1 MDQTPDQQEVLMAR
15 DNTSGKVGAVVGQ
28 NPDGTPKMADV
39 KSTPLSELIK
49 FNKGQNPLEAFMSNF
64 LRQAKNPTMFS
75 FFRLPADRYEMVAP
89 AMADIIQEAEKNAEM
104 LRPYAVETDV
114 PAQTVNP
121 ERQTAPEP
129 PTQQEQQAVETTQPP
144 QQAQTPEPEQSA
156 QAQQPQQPEQTPAA
170 PVRNAPINAD
180 SIDWDKIQKQWGITR
195 EDLEKSGALDQMVYN
210 HKSPQLFTVTP
221 QFGDEK
227 FSIQAKLSFRTNPD
241 GSYSLVPHFVRNE
254 PQLDKEYK
262 GYTFTGEDKA
272 ELRKT
277 GNLGRAVELADPNT
291 GEIKRCL
298 VSIDRLTNEI
308 ESMPIDNIY
317 IRRKVA
323 NIELDMQAVGIL
335 KNGGTIR
342 AQSVELPNGAK
353 FVADLQYN
361 VSKRDVVFVNSDLYR
376 QLQEQSGKP
385 QQQQQ
390 TQQTPEERW
399 HNADG
404 TVKRLAHWCKI
415 ELSEQQQNDYLAGKK
430 VLVGEAKDLF
440 GNNCTVYFQYDPE
453 KRAPITTRVYP
464 DRDKVVGIAE
474 ESKTQI
480 AVNNDGA
487 TNEATKNVKE
497 PLQRGQ
503 TAPKDE
509 NQQRQQKPKGPRP

>member
-114 PAQTVNP
+114 PAQTVKP
-121 ERQTAPEP
+121 EQQSVPEP
-129 PTQQEQQAVETTQPP
+129 PAQQEQQAVETPQPP

-156 QAQQPQQPEQTPAA
+156 QAQQSQQPEQTLAA

-277 GNLGRAVELADPNT
+277 GNLGRAVELADPKT

-376 QLQEQSGKP
+376 QLQGQQNSRP
-385 QQQQQ
+385 QQDQ
-390 TQQTPEERW
+390 W

-430 VLVGEAKDLF
+430 VLVGEAKDKF
-440 GNNCTVYFQYDPE
+440 GNDCTVYFQYDPE
-453 KRAPITTRVYP
+453 KRAPVTTRIYP
-464 DRDKVVGIAE
+464 DRNNVVGIAE
-474 ESKTQI
+474 ESRTQM

-503 TAPKDE
+503 TAPKIG
-509 NQQRQQKPKGPRP
+509 RAHV

>member
-1 MDQTPDQQEVLMAR
+1 
-15 DNTSGKVGAVVGQ
+15 
-28 NPDGTPKMADV
+28 
-39 KSTPLSELIK
+39 
-49 FNKGQNPLEAFMSNF
+49 MSNF

-114 PAQTVNP
+114 PAQTVKP
-121 ERQTAPEP
+121 EQQSVPEP
-129 PTQQEQQAVETTQPP
+129 PAQQEQQAVETPQPP

-156 QAQQPQQPEQTPAA
+156 QAQQSQQPEQTLAA

-277 GNLGRAVELADPNT
+277 GNLGRAVELADPKT

-376 QLQEQSGKP
+376 QLQGQQNSRP
-385 QQQQQ
+385 QQDQ
-390 TQQTPEERW
+390 W

-430 VLVGEAKDLF
+430 VLVGEAKDKF
-440 GNNCTVYFQYDPE
+440 GNDCTVYFQYDPE
-453 KRAPITTRVYP
+453 KRAPVTTRIYP
-464 DRDKVVGIAE
+464 DRNNVVGIAE
-474 ESKTQI
+474 ESRTQM

>member
-89 AMADIIQEAEKNAEM
+89 AMADIIQEAEKNVEM

-114 PAQTVNP
+114 PAQTVKP
-121 ERQTAPEP
+121 EQQSVPEP
-129 PTQQEQQAVETTQPP
+129 PAQQEQQAVETPQPP

-156 QAQQPQQPEQTPAA
+156 QAQQSQQPEQTLAA

-277 GNLGRAVELADPNT
+277 GNLGRAVELADPKT

-376 QLQEQSGKP
+376 QLQGQQNSRP
-385 QQQQQ
+385 QQDQ
-390 TQQTPEERW
+390 W

-430 VLVGEAKDLF
+430 VLVGEAKDKF
-440 GNNCTVYFQYDPE
+440 GNDCTVYFQYDPE
-453 KRAPITTRVYP
+453 KRAPVTTRIYP
-464 DRDKVVGIAE
+464 DRNNVVGIAE
-474 ESKTQI
+474 ESRTQM

>member
-1 MDQTPDQQEVLMAR
+1 
-15 DNTSGKVGAVVGQ
+15 
-28 NPDGTPKMADV
+28 
-39 KSTPLSELIK
+39 
-49 FNKGQNPLEAFMSNF
+49 
-64 LRQAKNPTMFS
+64 
-75 FFRLPADRYEMVAP
+75 
-89 AMADIIQEAEKNAEM
+89 
-104 LRPYAVETDV
+104 
-114 PAQTVNP
+114 
-121 ERQTAPEP
+121 
-129 PTQQEQQAVETTQPP
+129 
-144 QQAQTPEPEQSA
+144 
-156 QAQQPQQPEQTPAA
+156 
-170 PVRNAPINAD
+170 
-180 SIDWDKIQKQWGITR
+180 
-195 EDLEKSGALDQMVYN
+195 
-210 HKSPQLFTVTP
+210 
-221 QFGDEK
+221 
-227 FSIQAKLSFRTNPD
+227 
-241 GSYSLVPHFVRNE
+241 
-254 PQLDKEYK
+254 
-262 GYTFTGEDKA
+262 
-272 ELRKT
+272 
-277 GNLGRAVELADPNT
+277 
-291 GEIKRCL
+291 
-298 VSIDRLTNEI
+298 
-308 ESMPIDNIY
+308 MPIDNIY

-353 FVADLQYN
+353 FVADLQYS

-376 QLQEQSGKP
+376 QLQEQNGKP
-385 QQQQQ
+385 QHQQQ
-390 TQQTPEERW
+390 TQQKPEERW

-474 ESKTQI
+474 ESKTQM

>member
-75 FFRLPADRYEMVAP
+75 LFRLPADRYEMVAP

-121 ERQTAPEP
+121 EQQTTPEP
-129 PTQQEQQAVETTQPP
+129 PAQQEQQAVETPQPP
-144 QQAQTPEPEQSA
+144 QQAQTPE
-156 QAQQPQQPEQTPAA
+156 PEQTPAA

-221 QFGDEK
+221 RFGDET
-227 FSIQAKLSFRTNPD
+227 FSLQAKLSFRSNPD

-254 PQLDKEYK
+254 PQLDQEFK
-262 GYTFTGEDKA
+262 GYTFTKEDKA

-277 GNLGRAVELADPNT
+277 GNLGKAVELADPKT
-291 GEIKRCL
+291 GEVQKCL

-308 ESMPIDNIY
+308 EAMPVDKIY
-317 IRRKVA
+317 IKPKVA
-323 NIELDMQAVGIL
+323 NITLDMQAIGIL
-335 KNGGTIR
+335 KNGGMIR
-342 AQSVELPNGAK
+342 EQHVELPNGAK
-353 FVADLQYN
+353 FTADLQYN
-361 VSKRDVVFVNSDLYR
+361 AAKRDIVFVNSDVYR
-376 QLQEQSGKP
+376 QKQEQNSS
-385 QQQQQ
+385 QQQQV
-390 TQQTPEERW
+390 RDSW
-399 HNADG
+399 HNPDG
-404 TVKRLAHWCKI
+404 SVKRLEHWCK
-415 ELSEQQQNDYLAGKK
+415 LPLNEQQQADYLAGKK
-430 VLVGEAKDLF
+430 VLVGETKDKF
-440 GNNCTVYFQYDPE
+440 GNDCTVYFQYNPE
-453 KRAPITTRVYP
+453 KRQPETTRVYP
-464 DRDKVVGIAE
+464 DRDKVVGVAE
-474 ESKTQI
+474 ESKTQY
-480 AVNNDGA
+480 AVNNNGA
-487 TNEATKNVKE
+487 TNEATKKVQE

-509 NQQRQQKPKGPRP
+509 NQQRQQRKPKGPKP

>member
-75 FFRLPADRYEMVAP
+75 LFRLPADRYEMVAP

-114 PAQTVNP
+114 PAQTVKP
-121 ERQTAPEP
+121 EQQSVPEP
-129 PTQQEQQAVETTQPP
+129 PAQQEQQAVETPQPP

-156 QAQQPQQPEQTPAA
+156 QAQQSQQPEQTLAA

-277 GNLGRAVELADPNT
+277 GNLGRAVELADPKT

-376 QLQEQSGKP
+376 QLQGQQNSRP
-385 QQQQQ
+385 QQDQ
-390 TQQTPEERW
+390 W

-430 VLVGEAKDLF
+430 VLVGEAKDKF
-440 GNNCTVYFQYDPE
+440 GNDCTVYFQYDPE
-453 KRAPITTRVYP
+453 KRAPVTTRIYP
-464 DRDKVVGIAE
+464 DRNNVVGIAE
-474 ESKTQI
+474 ESRTQM

>member
-1 MDQTPDQQEVLMAR
+1 MDQTPDQQEVLMSR

-114 PAQTVNP
+114 PAQTVKP
-121 ERQTAPEP
+121 EQQSVPEP
-129 PTQQEQQAVETTQPP
+129 PAQQEQQAVETPQPP

-156 QAQQPQQPEQTPAA
+156 QAQQSQQPEQTLAA

-277 GNLGRAVELADPNT
+277 GNLGRAVELADPKT

-376 QLQEQSGKP
+376 QLQGQQNSRP
-385 QQQQQ
+385 QQDQ
-390 TQQTPEERW
+390 W

-430 VLVGEAKDLF
+430 VLVGEAKDKF
-440 GNNCTVYFQYDPE
+440 GNDCTVYFQYDPE
-453 KRAPITTRVYP
+453 KRAPVTTRIYP
-464 DRDKVVGIAE
+464 DRNNVVGIAE
-474 ESKTQI
+474 ESRTQM

>member
-64 LRQAKNPTMFS
+64 LRQARNPTMFS
-75 FFRLPADRYEMVAP
+75 LFRLPADRYEMVAP

-114 PAQTVNP
+114 PAHTVYPEQQTV
-121 ERQTAPEP
+121 PEP
-129 PTQQEQQAVETTQPP
+129 PAQQEQQAVDTPKPP
-144 QQAQTPEPEQSA
+144 QQAQTPELEQSA

-277 GNLGRAVELADPNT
+277 GNLGRAVELADPKT

-376 QLQEQSGKP
+376 QLQGQQNSRP
-385 QQQQQ
+385 QQDQ
-390 TQQTPEERW
+390 W

-404 TVKRLAHWCKI
+404 TVKRLAHWCKM

-430 VLVGEAKDLF
+430 VLVGEAKDKF
-440 GNNCTVYFQYDPE
+440 GNDCTVYFQYDPE
-453 KRAPITTRVYP
+453 KRTPVTTRIYP
-464 DRDKVVGIAE
+464 DRNNVVGIAE
-474 ESKTQI
+474 ESKTQM

>member
-75 FFRLPADRYEMVAP
+75 LFRLPADRYEMVAP

-114 PAQTVNP
+114 PAHTVNP
-121 ERQTAPEP
+121 EQQTSPEP
-129 PTQQEQQAVETTQPP
+129 QAQQEQQAVETPRPP

-156 QAQQPQQPEQTPAA
+156 QPQQPQQPEQTPSA

-277 GNLGRAVELADPNT
+277 GNLGRAVELADPKT

-376 QLQEQSGKP
+376 QLQGQQNSRP
-385 QQQQQ
+385 QQDQ
-390 TQQTPEERW
+390 W

-430 VLVGEAKDLF
+430 VLVGETKDKF
-440 GNNCTVYFQYDPE
+440 GNDCTVYFQYDPE
-453 KRAPITTRVYP
+453 KRTPVTTRIYP
-464 DRDKVVGIAE
+464 DRNNVVGIAE
-474 ESKTQI
+474 ESKTQM
-480 AVNNDGA
+480 AVNNYGA

>member
-64 LRQAKNPTMFS
+64 LRQARNPTMFS
-75 FFRLPADRYEMVAP
+75 LFRLPADRYEMVAP

-114 PAQTVNP
+114 PARTVNP
-121 ERQTAPEP
+121 EQQTVPEP
-129 PTQQEQQAVETTQPP
+129 PAQQEQQAVETPQPP
-144 QQAQTPEPEQSA
+144 QQAQPSEPKQSA
-156 QAQQPQQPEQTPAA
+156 QAQQSQQPEQTAAA

-272 ELRKT
+272 ELRKA
-277 GNLGRAVELADPNT
+277 GNLGRAVELADPKT

-376 QLQEQSGKP
+376 QLQGQQNSRP
-385 QQQQQ
+385 QQDQ
-390 TQQTPEERW
+390 W

-404 TVKRLAHWCKI
+404 TVKRLAHWCKM

-430 VLVGEAKDLF
+430 VLVGEAKDKF
-440 GNNCTVYFQYDPE
+440 GNDCTVYFQYDPE
-453 KRAPITTRVYP
+453 KRTPVTTRIYP
-464 DRDKVVGIAE
+464 DRNNVVGIAE
-474 ESKTQI
+474 ESKTQM

>member
-104 LRPYAVETDV
+104 LRPYAVETDD
-114 PAQTVNP
+114 PAHTVNA
-121 ERQTAPEP
+121 EQQTAPEP
-129 PTQQEQQAVETTQPP
+129 QVQQEQQAVETPKPP
-144 QQAQTPEPEQSA
+144 QPAQTPEPEQSA
-156 QAQQPQQPEQTPAA
+156 QAQQSQQPEQTLAA

-277 GNLGRAVELADPNT
+277 GNLGRAVELADPKT

-376 QLQEQSGKP
+376 QLQGQQNSRP
-385 QQQQQ
+385 QQDQ
-390 TQQTPEERW
+390 W

-430 VLVGEAKDLF
+430 VLVGEAKDKF
-440 GNNCTVYFQYDPE
+440 GNDCTVYFQYDPE
-453 KRAPITTRVYP
+453 KRAPVTTRIYP
-464 DRDKVVGIAE
+464 DRNNVVGIAE
-474 ESKTQI
+474 ESRTQM

>member
-114 PAQTVNP
+114 PAQTVKP
-121 ERQTAPEP
+121 EQQSVPEP
-129 PTQQEQQAVETTQPP
+129 PAQQEQQAVETPQPP

-156 QAQQPQQPEQTPAA
+156 QAQQSQQPEQTLAA

-180 SIDWDKIQKQWGITR
+180 SIDWDKIQKQWSITR

-277 GNLGRAVELADPNT
+277 GNLGRAVELADPKT

-376 QLQEQSGKP
+376 QLQGQQNSRP
-385 QQQQQ
+385 QQDQ
-390 TQQTPEERW
+390 W

-430 VLVGEAKDLF
+430 VLVGEAKDKF
-440 GNNCTVYFQYDPE
+440 GNDCTVYFQYDPE
-453 KRAPITTRVYP
+453 KRAPVTTRIYP
-464 DRDKVVGIAE
+464 DRNNVVGIAE
-474 ESKTQI
+474 ESRTQM

>member
-1 MDQTPDQQEVLMAR
+1 
-15 DNTSGKVGAVVGQ
+15 
-28 NPDGTPKMADV
+28 
-39 KSTPLSELIK
+39 
-49 FNKGQNPLEAFMSNF
+49 
-64 LRQAKNPTMFS
+64 
-75 FFRLPADRYEMVAP
+75 
-89 AMADIIQEAEKNAEM
+89 
-104 LRPYAVETDV
+104 
-114 PAQTVNP
+114 
-121 ERQTAPEP
+121 
-129 PTQQEQQAVETTQPP
+129 
-144 QQAQTPEPEQSA
+144 
-156 QAQQPQQPEQTPAA
+156 
-170 PVRNAPINAD
+170 
-180 SIDWDKIQKQWGITR
+180 
-195 EDLEKSGALDQMVYN
+195 MVYN

-221 QFGDEK
+221 QFGDKK

-277 GNLGRAVELADPNT
+277 GNLGRAVELADPKT

-376 QLQEQSGKP
+376 QLQEQSGKS
-385 QQQQQ
+385 QQQ
-390 TQQTPEERW
+390 TQQKPEERW

-415 ELSEQQQNDYLAGKK
+415 ELSEQQQNDYLSGKK

-440 GNNCTVYFQYDPE
+440 GNDCTVYFQYNPE
-453 KRAPITTRVYP
+453 KRQPETTRVYP
-464 DRDKVVGIAE
+464 DRDKVVGVAE
-474 ESKTQI
+474 ESKTQY
-480 AVNNDGA
+480 AVNNAGA

-509 NQQRQQKPKGPRP
+509 EQQRQQLKPKGPKP

>member
-114 PAQTVNP
+114 PAQTVKP
-121 ERQTAPEP
+121 EQQSVPEP
-129 PTQQEQQAVETTQPP
+129 PAQQEQQAVETPQPP

-156 QAQQPQQPEQTPAA
+156 QAQQSQQPEQTLAA

-272 ELRKT
+272 ELRKI
-277 GNLGRAVELADPNT
+277 GNLGRAVELADPKT

-376 QLQEQSGKP
+376 QLQGQQNSRP
-385 QQQQQ
+385 QQDQ
-390 TQQTPEERW
+390 W

-430 VLVGEAKDLF
+430 VLVGEAKDKF
-440 GNNCTVYFQYDPE
+440 GNDCTVYFQYDPE
-453 KRAPITTRVYP
+453 KRAPVTTRIYP
-464 DRDKVVGIAE
+464 DRNNVVGIAE
-474 ESKTQI
+474 ESRTQM

-509 NQQRQQKPKGPRP
+509 NQQRQQKPKGPKP

>member
-75 FFRLPADRYEMVAP
+75 LFRLPADRYEMVAP

-114 PAQTVNP
+114 PARTVNP
-121 ERQTAPEP
+121 EQQTTPE
-129 PTQQEQQAVETTQPP
+129 TQAQQEQQAVETPQPP
-144 QQAQTPEPEQSA
+144 QQAQTPEPEQSV

-221 QFGDEK
+221 RFGDET
-227 FSIQAKLSFRTNPD
+227 FSLQAKLSFRSNPD

-254 PQLDKEYK
+254 PQLDQEFK
-262 GYTFTGEDKA
+262 GYTFTKEDKA

-277 GNLGRAVELADPNT
+277 GNLGKAVELADPKT
-291 GEIKRCL
+291 GEVQKCL

-308 ESMPIDNIY
+308 EAMPVDKIY
-317 IRRKVA
+317 IKPKVA
-323 NIELDMQAVGIL
+323 NIDLDMKAIGIL
-335 KNGGTIR
+335 KNGGLIKE
-342 AQSVELPNGAK
+342 QHIELPNGQK
-353 FVADLQYN
+353 FTADLQYN
-361 VSKRDVVFVNSDLYR
+361 ASKRDIVFVNSDLYR
-376 QLQEQSGKP
+376 QKQEQGATS
-385 QQQQQ
+385 QRQV
-390 TQQTPEERW
+390 RDSW

-404 TVKRLAHWCKI
+404 TVKRLEHWCK
-415 ELSEQQQNDYLAGKK
+415 LPLNEQQQADYLAGKK
-430 VLVGEAKDLF
+430 VLVGETKDKF
-440 GNNCTVYFQYDPE
+440 GNDCTVYFQYNPE
-453 KRAPITTRVYP
+453 KRQPETTRVYP
-464 DRDKVVGIAE
+464 DRDKVVGVAE
-474 ESKTQI
+474 ESKTQY

-509 NQQRQQKPKGPRP
+509 EQQRQQRKPKGPKP

>member
-1 MDQTPDQQEVLMAR
+1 MDQIPDQQEVLMAR

-75 FFRLPADRYEMVAP
+75 LFRLPADRYEMVAP

-114 PAQTVNP
+114 PARTVNP
-121 ERQTAPEP
+121 EQQT
-129 PTQQEQQAVETTQPP
+129 
-144 QQAQTPEPEQSA
+144 TPEPEQSA
-156 QAQQPQQPEQTPAA
+156 QVQQPQQPEQTPAA

-254 PQLDKEYK
+254 PQLDREYK

-277 GNLGRAVELADPNT
+277 GNLGRAVELADPKT

-342 AQSVELPNGAK
+342 AQSIELPNGAK

-385 QQQQQ
+385 QQQHQ
-390 TQQTPEERW
+390 TQQKPEERW

-464 DRDKVVGIAE
+464 DRDRVVGIAE
-474 ESKTQI
+474 ESKTQM

>member
-114 PAQTVNP
+114 PAQTVKP
-121 ERQTAPEP
+121 EQQSVPEP
-129 PTQQEQQAVETTQPP
+129 PAQQEQQAVETPQPP

-156 QAQQPQQPEQTPAA
+156 QAQQSQQPEQTLAA

-195 EDLEKSGALDQMVYN
+195 EDLERSGALDQMVYN

-277 GNLGRAVELADPNT
+277 GNLGRAVELADPKT

-376 QLQEQSGKP
+376 QLQGQQNSRP
-385 QQQQQ
+385 QQDQ
-390 TQQTPEERW
+390 W

-430 VLVGEAKDLF
+430 VLVGEAKDKF
-440 GNNCTVYFQYDPE
+440 GNDCTVYFQYDPE
-453 KRAPITTRVYP
+453 KRAPVTTRIYP
-464 DRDKVVGIAE
+464 DRNNVVGIAE
-474 ESKTQI
+474 ESRTQM

>member
-1 MDQTPDQQEVLMAR
+1 
-15 DNTSGKVGAVVGQ
+15 
-28 NPDGTPKMADV
+28 
-39 KSTPLSELIK
+39 
-49 FNKGQNPLEAFMSNF
+49 
-64 LRQAKNPTMFS
+64 
-75 FFRLPADRYEMVAP
+75 MVAP

-114 PAQTVNP
+114 PAQTVKP
-121 ERQTAPEP
+121 EQQSVPEP
-129 PTQQEQQAVETTQPP
+129 PAQQEQQAVETPQPP

-156 QAQQPQQPEQTPAA
+156 QAQQSQQPEQTLAA

-277 GNLGRAVELADPNT
+277 GNLGRAVELADPKT

-376 QLQEQSGKP
+376 QLQGQQNSRP
-385 QQQQQ
+385 QQDQ
-390 TQQTPEERW
+390 W

-430 VLVGEAKDLF
+430 VLVGEAKDKF
-440 GNNCTVYFQYDPE
+440 GNDCTVYFQYDPE
-453 KRAPITTRVYP
+453 KRAPVTTRIYP
-464 DRDKVVGIAE
+464 DRNNVVGIAE
-474 ESKTQI
+474 ESRTQM
-480 AVNNDGA
+480 AVNNDGLHKRGHQERERA
-487 TNEATKNVKE
+487 SPARTDRAKGREPAKAAEA
-497 PLQRGQ
+497 QRSQ
-503 TAPKDE
+503 TLTASHHPSTINIHCDSTDTVA
-509 NQQRQQKPKGPRP
+509 GL

>member
-114 PAQTVNP
+114 PAQTVKP
-121 ERQTAPEP
+121 EQQSVPEP
-129 PTQQEQQAVETTQPP
+129 PAQQEQQAVETPQPP

-156 QAQQPQQPEQTPAA
+156 QAQQSQQPEQTLAA

-272 ELRKT
+272 QLRKT
-277 GNLGRAVELADPNT
+277 GNLGRAVELADPKT

-376 QLQEQSGKP
+376 QLQGQQNSRP
-385 QQQQQ
+385 QQDQ
-390 TQQTPEERW
+390 W

-430 VLVGEAKDLF
+430 VLVGEAKDKF
-440 GNNCTVYFQYDPE
+440 GNDCTVYFQYDPE
-453 KRAPITTRVYP
+453 KRAPVTTRIYP
-464 DRDKVVGIAE
+464 DRNNVVGIAE
-474 ESKTQI
+474 ESRTQM

>member
-1 MDQTPDQQEVLMAR
+1 
-15 DNTSGKVGAVVGQ
+15 
-28 NPDGTPKMADV
+28 
-39 KSTPLSELIK
+39 
-49 FNKGQNPLEAFMSNF
+49 MSNF

-114 PAQTVNP
+114 PAQTVKP
-121 ERQTAPEP
+121 EQQSVPEP
-129 PTQQEQQAVETTQPP
+129 PAQQEQQAVETPQPP
-144 QQAQTPEPEQSA
+144 QQAQTLEPEQSA
-156 QAQQPQQPEQTPAA
+156 QAQQSQQPEQTLAA

-277 GNLGRAVELADPNT
+277 GNLGRAVELADPKT

-376 QLQEQSGKP
+376 QLQGQQNSRP
-385 QQQQQ
+385 QQDQ
-390 TQQTPEERW
+390 W

-430 VLVGEAKDLF
+430 VLVGEAKDKF
-440 GNNCTVYFQYDPE
+440 GNDCTVYFQYDPE
-453 KRAPITTRVYP
+453 KRAPVTTRIYP
-464 DRDKVVGIAE
+464 DRNNVVGIAE
-474 ESKTQI
+474 ESRTQM